1 MKSKV
6 YNEISRYFKD
16 KNGSI
21 TIIGRSGVGKTA
33 LAIDLLNELVTKK
46 DKVYYM
52 TPDNEMDVLKRIP
65 EKEKL
70 MALNNMRVT
79 SIRSNGVFAA
89 VIDEAIKFKYS
100 KVVIDAVI
108 LTSNTNMAAS
118 KIIADALRKL
128 KSHRIDVIIVTNVL
142 NGLNTSPEDML
153 NVKPSELIFCSDFVI
168 AVNKTEAPSKLKKV
182 LRSIMFWKKV
192 PNCRIDLL
200 KNRNSGKNISEDIYV
215 PTN

>member
-1 MKSKV
+1 MKSKA
-6 YNEISRYFKD
+6 YKEIANYFQD

-33 LAIDLLNELVTKK
+33 LAIDLLNELVTKR

-52 TPDNEMDVLKRIP
+52 TPDNEMDVLKRMP
-65 EKEKL
+65 EKL
-70 MALNNMRVT
+70 AALNNIRVT
-79 SIRSNGVFAA
+79 SIQSNGVFAA

-108 LTSNTNMAAS
+108 LSSSINMNAA
-118 KIIADALRKL
+118 KIIADALRTL

-168 AVNKTEAPSKLKKV
+168 AVNKPEAPSKLKKALHSV
-182 LRSIMFWKKV
+182 MFWKKI

-200 KNRNSGKNISEDIYV
+200 KNRNSGKTISEDIYV
-215 PTN
+215 PMN